1 MFCIFNYID
10 DVMLFHIGA
19 PLHWSFS
26 VDKIRRKGGILLN
39 PNFTRCVF
47 SKLRIRANYI
57 QFFKLNVMCTNI
69 IDLNSSCILSE
80 SN

>member
-1 MFCIFNYID
+1 
-10 DVMLFHIGA
+10 MLFHIGA

-39 PNFTRCVF
+39 LNFTRCVF
-47 SKLRIRANYI
+47 FKIENSCKLHI
-57 QFFKLNVMCTNI
+57 QFFKLNFICTNI
-69 IDLNSSCILSE
+69 IDLNSSCILSI